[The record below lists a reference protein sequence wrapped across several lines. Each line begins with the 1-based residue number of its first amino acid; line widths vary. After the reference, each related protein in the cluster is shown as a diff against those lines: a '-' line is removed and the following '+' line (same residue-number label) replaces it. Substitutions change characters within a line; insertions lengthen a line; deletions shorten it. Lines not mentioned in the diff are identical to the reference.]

1 MLQSVIMG
9 PLGRTLGLII
19 VFAVFSL
26 SAASINGWY
35 LQQADAAVVDN
46 ERFDRIVYK
55 ETHTRADDAWNA
67 AVAVVTNPTVPYGS
81 QNVTPGKNPAADH
94 DIVKIVGDGGK
105 CKVYTS
111 SQVASANHHIR
122 AADAY
127 TPVGTVVKIPA
138 LTNAQV
144 TGSGSIKKA
153 FISNCQWQEA
163 GAIFG
168 AGGLSGLVALIL
180 QAAGLGL
187 PIGALI
193 GLASFGAS
201 FVNKLGGSPIIA
213 AIVMVIGFLLIGT
226 LLNVLTPFVNDA
238 FAAINGDRFLMYD
251 EGIGTLSNVISNF
264 FAVVLVGGLIY
275 VAWSAIQQFR
285 SAGTSSQSMFGG
297 MSERKM

>member
-1 MLQSVIMG
+1 MLQGVIMG

-26 SAASINGWY
+26 AAGSINGWY
-35 LQQADAAVVDN
+35 LQQAPAHVVDN
-46 ERFDRIVYK
+46 ERFDRLVAVG
-55 ETHTRADDAWNA
+55 THKTADDAWE
-67 AVAVVTNPTVPYGS
+67 
-81 QNVTPGKNPAADH
+81 
-94 DIVKIVGDGGK
+94 
-105 CKVYTS
+105 
-111 SQVASANHHIR
+111 
-122 AADAY
+122 
-127 TPVGTVVKIPA
+127 VGTVLKQDAITAKADTCPKTEFETDLANSTAYYTPLGTKIT
-138 LTNAQV
+138 TNA
-144 TGSGSIKKA
+144 TGAIP
-153 FISNCQWQEA
+153 NCKRDLP

-201 FVNKLGGSPIIA
+201 FVSKLGGSPIIA

-238 FAAINGDRFLMYD
+238 FDSINGDRFLMYD